1 MPEYPMPPYGVL
13 PFHDPIARVIPHKGG
28 DIILK
33 TIAWR
38 DQARF
43 NRMMR
48 RAGHGWGDVEPL
60 PHEFDDDD
68 RF

>member
-1 MPEYPMPPYGVL
+1 MSEYPMPPYGVL
-13 PFHDPIARVIPHKGG
+13 PFADPIARVIPHKGG

-33 TIAWR
+33 TIPWR

-48 RAGHGWGDVEPL
+48 RAGHRWGDVD
-60 PHEFDDDD
+60 EFDNDD